1 MGHLTFYLSLP
12 TGDVSALY
20 MCVHTLQHV
29 VCVPLCVCGSAPVC
43 RVIYWKA
50 LQWYQNS
57 FALNACSECLLLP
70 VCFMDHDHT
79 LFVSRFYISKDY
91 FLWLLIFIRAE
102 SVSKKARRERWGI
115 VGLVVT
121 MIYQSWRELVLFMS
135 EIVSSALWQE
145 WINNSPIE
153 QGFPATK
160 GGWCYYHL
168 CTALCFWYLSFLEM
182 SNIFMTHLKANHYL
196 STLKMFRKLILCT

>member
-1 MGHLTFYLSLP
+1 
-12 TGDVSALY
+12 

-160 GGWCYYHL
+160 GGDVITIYVPHCVFDIYFSWKCQ
-168 CTALCFWYLSFLEM
+168 TFLWHI
-182 SNIFMTHLKANHYL
+182 SRQIIIYQH
-196 STLKMFRKLILCT
+196 

>member
-1 MGHLTFYLSLP
+1 MPALSAFYCLCALWTMITLYLSLAF
-12 TGDVSALY
+12 TFL
-20 MCVHTLQHV
+20 
-29 VCVPLCVCGSAPVC
+29 
-43 RVIYWKA
+43 RI
-50 LQWYQNS
+50 
-57 FALNACSECLLLP
+57 
-70 VCFMDHDHT
+70 
-79 LFVSRFYISKDY
+79 I

-135 EIVSSALWQE
+135 EIVSSTLWQE

-168 CTALCFWYLSFLEM
+168 CTALCFWYLFFLEM
-182 SNIFMTHLKANHYL
+182 SNIFMTHHKENHYL